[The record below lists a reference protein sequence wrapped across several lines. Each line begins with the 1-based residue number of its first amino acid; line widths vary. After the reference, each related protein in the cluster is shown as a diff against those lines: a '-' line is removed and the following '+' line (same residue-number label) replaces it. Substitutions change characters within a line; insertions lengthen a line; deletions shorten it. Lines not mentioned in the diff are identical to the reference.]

1 MMQVKIFMMLAM
13 FTISGSMLKAQDVM
27 SDEPKNEMVKERVM
41 QLKKAKLLD
50 MLDLSS
56 DVADKFLV
64 QYNAGKKKI
73 DVAKKALDDAIK
85 DLNQT
90 VKNKGNQSDIINKTE
105 QVLKY
110 YDSWLT
116 AARERITM
124 LKPLLNAEQY
134 AKLMMFEIKFPE
146 VLQKLIMIRNKKAE
160 MFGK

>member
-1 MMQVKIFMMLAM
+1 MTPVNTLLTLFVSCMLITSSFAQDMMQ
-13 FTISGSMLKAQDVM
+13 
-27 SDEPKNEMVKERVM
+27 DETRGEQIKERVM

-64 QYNAGKKKI
+64 QYNAGQKKI
-73 DVAKKALDDAIK
+73 DAAKKALDDAIK

-90 VKNKGNQSDIINKTE
+90 VKNKGSQSDITNKTE
-105 QVLKY
+105 IVLKY
-110 YDSWLT
+110 YDVWLS

-146 VLQKLIMIRNKKAE
+146 VLQKLIMMRNKKAE
-160 MFGK
+160 MFGR

>member
-1 MMQVKIFMMLAM
+1 MTPVNILIAIIVGCTFITSSFAQDMMQ
-13 FTISGSMLKAQDVM
+13 
-27 SDEPKNEMVKERVM
+27 DEPRGEQIKERVM

-56 DVADKFLV
+56 DVADKFLI
-64 QYNAGKKKI
+64 QYNAGQKKI
-73 DVAKKALDDAIK
+73 DAAKKALDDAIK

-90 VKNKGNQSDIINKTE
+90 VKNKGSQSDINSKTE
-105 QVLKY
+105 IVLKY
-110 YDSWLT
+110 YDVWLS

-146 VLQKLIMIRNKKAE
+146 VLQKLIMMRNKKAE
-160 MFGK
+160 MFGR